1 MIKIQDF
8 FLDRNKSIKILNQEL
23 KDFIQ
28 NFTNSHEINTLLGWI
43 SSNIKIST
51 ISLKSDTEI
60 FIFKQFINVK
70 GKFNKNFSLKKILK
84 DSIKFLLIF
93 FYIRFFS
100 TRKDKELTCELCIDD
115 ISDGTSP
122 KRFDEINNL
131 CDAIF
136 ISSSKLH
143 KKYKTFIFK
152 KYFRCIISKDTCN
165 NYVFYLKLFFKT
177 LVSSIK
183 IKVNLFPLIIRL
195 ILTYIKY
202 ETVFNKVKAKFLIQ
216 ERHYGTSAIKNE
228 IFHKYGGKISSVIQK
243 NILQINGPGMYI
255 NTDLLF
261 ALGENTAE
269 HAKKLGGNIQM
280 IVPVGSLFMERELHK
295 RNEKNNFQSFDLMVF
310 SSNHIGN
317 DHSGYNSYFEDYYT
331 HFNWIKKFAVEF
343 PNLNICIKLKKI
355 LTDKKVK
362 DIFDNLKNVHIIVD
376 KSDKFSDTY
385 FIADKAKALCTWS
398 STLGFEFIGYGKE
411 CYFLDPNLKNTGFIP
426 NDKYILPAKVKEY
439 IEFKNK
445 IVSKLRG
452 EVNEKIL
459 VNKKKFC
466 YPSENVSI
474 KILKTLRT
482 LENDHRIKSNY
493 TFK

>member
-1 MIKIQDF
+1 MINIQDF
-8 FLDRNKSIKILNQEL
+8 FLDRSKSLKVLNQEL
-23 KDFIQ
+23 RNFIKSFI
-28 NFTNSHEINTLLGWI
+28 NNHEINLLLFWI
-43 SSNIKIST
+43 SSNINIST
-51 ISLKSDTEI
+51 SSLKSDTEI
-60 FIFKQFINVK
+60 FLFKQFINAK
-70 GKFNKNFSLKKILK
+70 GKFNKSFSLKKIFI

-100 TRKDKELTCELCIDD
+100 TKKNDEFKCELCIDD

-122 KRFDEINNL
+122 DRFDEINYL

-136 ISSSKLH
+136 ISSSKLN

-152 KYFRCIISKDTCN
+152 KYFKCIIGQDTCN
-165 NYVFYLKLFFKT
+165 NYIFYLKLFFKI

-183 IKVNLFPLIIRL
+183 INVNLFPLITRL
-195 ILTYIKY
+195 ILTYIRY
-202 ETVFNKVKAKFLIQ
+202 ETVFNKVKAKFLIH

-243 NILQINGPGMYI
+243 NILQMNGPGMYI

-261 ALGENTAE
+261 ALGENTAQ
-269 HAKKLGGNIQM
+269 HAKELGGNIQI

-295 RNEKNNFQSFDLMVF
+295 RNEKNDFPSYDLMVF

-331 HFNWIKKFAVEF
+331 HFYWIKKFAEEC

-355 LTDKKVK
+355 LTDNKVDK
-362 DIFDNLKNVHIIVD
+362 IFDNCKNVHIILD
-376 KSDKFSDTY
+376 KSDKNSDTY

-411 CYFLDPNLKNTGFIP
+411 CYFLDPNLKNIGFIP
-426 NDKYILPAKVKEY
+426 NDEYILPAKVKSY
-439 IEFKNK
+439 VEFKNK
-445 IVSKLRG
+445 IISKLKG

-459 VNKKKFC
+459 VNKEKFC
-466 YPSENVSI
+466 FPSENVSI

-482 LENDHRIKSNY
+482 FENDHIIKSNY